1 MSVMKRWVFAS
12 VAASGLMAAAPA
24 VAADA
29 VALVMSVSGKVSPSI
44 AAYSEIPSQSAI
56 DLGSDGR
63 ISFVHYPSCRQ
74 VTVLGGKLTFG
85 AQDVEVDGG
94 TVEKETP
101 QKCPKKM
108 SIKVAGTAAAVRTRD
123 IFSVPT
129 PRLSERPSCVLLGGM
144 ARDFK
149 EARVTPESGGKALA
163 TMKMSGPVFQWP
175 AKAMSLA
182 DGRYKLQ
189 LIRAG
194 GGDPWEMVFA
204 AGVDGLGEGECQ
216 LKPE

>member
-29 VALVMSVSGKVSPSI
+29 VALVMSVSGKVSPDV
-44 AAYSEIPSQSAI
+44 AAYSEIPSQTAI

-85 AQDVEVDGG
+85 PQEVEVSGG
-94 TVEKETP
+94 TIERETP

-108 SIKVAGTAAAVRTRD
+108 SIKVAGTAAAVRTRNA
-123 IFSVPT
+123 FAPT
-129 PRLSERPSCVLLGGM
+129 PRLTNRPSCVVLGSG
-144 ARDFK
+144 ARGFK
-149 EARVTPESGGKALA
+149 EAQVIPETGGKALA

-175 AKAMSLA
+175 AKAGPLP

-189 LIRAG
+189 LVRADG
-194 GGDPWEMVFA
+194 SPNWEMVFS
-204 AGVDGLGEGECQ
+204 AGADGLGEGECQ
-216 LKPE
+216 LTPE